1 MRVWDPRRWRRN
13 ADGTH
18 TRRQV
23 QDEGD
28 LSQLT
33 KPELQ
38 ELLKAQGLPT
48 SGNKADLVARLEVA
62 AEQYYQQISE

>member
-18 TRRQV
+18 TRRSV
-23 QDEGD
+23 QHEGD
-28 LSQLT
+28 LSELT

-38 ELLKAQGLPT
+38 DLLKNRGLSPY
-48 SGNKADLVARLEVA
+48 GNKADLIARLEA
-62 AEQYYQQISE
+62 DEEGE